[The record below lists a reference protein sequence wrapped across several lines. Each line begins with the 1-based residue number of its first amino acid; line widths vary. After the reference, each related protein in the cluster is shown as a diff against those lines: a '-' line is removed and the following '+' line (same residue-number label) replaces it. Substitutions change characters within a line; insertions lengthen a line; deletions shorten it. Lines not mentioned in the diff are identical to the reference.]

1 MSIRYYIS
9 HSLDNFTLCMISG
22 CPQLGLM
29 QSLSSRIA
37 SRLNLLDSHASS
49 TLTILY
55 STDCA
60 VMVVTAVAQA
70 QKLPDIKIV
79 SLDWLLES
87 VNEGMVL
94 DEAQYSFTNH
104 TTDKSAPNSQLATGK
119 KRVRAATP
127 EENDTQQITAR
138 YPEEDEE
145 PPVKRQ
151 KDGQKAKSSSALTV
165 PVDEG
170 CNLACKD
177 AFLTLVSRS

>member
-9 HSLDNFTLCMISG
+9 PSLDNFTHCMISG
-22 CPQLGLM
+22 CFQLDMM
-29 QSLSSRIA
+29 QSLSSCIA
-37 SRLNLLDSHASS
+37 YRLDLLDSHASS

-55 STDCA
+55 PTNGA

-70 QKLPDIKIV
+70 QKFPDIKIV
-79 SLDWLLES
+79 SLDWVLES
-87 VNEGMVL
+87 VNECMALYEGP
-94 DEAQYSFTNH
+94 YSFTNH
-104 TTDKSAPNSQLATGK
+104 TTDKSAPNSQPATGK

-127 EENDTQQITAR
+127 EENDTQQITA
-138 YPEEDEE
+138 PDPKEDEE

-151 KDGQKAKSSSALTV
+151 KDGQKAKSDSALTV

-170 CNLACKD
+170 CSLACKD